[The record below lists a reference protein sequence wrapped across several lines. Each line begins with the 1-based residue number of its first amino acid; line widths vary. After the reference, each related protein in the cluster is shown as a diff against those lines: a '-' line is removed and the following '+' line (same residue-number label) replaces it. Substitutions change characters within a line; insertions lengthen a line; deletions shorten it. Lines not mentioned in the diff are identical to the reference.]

1 MPRPRSLSPSAIAAA
16 ALTIVDRAGLAQ
28 LSMRTVAAELGIA
41 PMSLYRYV
49 ESRDELEGLV
59 LENVVGAVD
68 VSPGASTAW
77 RERVETLARR
87 VRAAIRA
94 HPALVPLLLTRRQ
107 SSTGSVRWGEAM
119 MHALAD
125 GGFRGGER
133 AIAFRTVLAYLL
145 GAVQLD
151 HYGPLAGTGTET
163 LGKLTAS
170 DFPYLSETARSA
182 RNISS
187 DEEFRRGL
195 TLVLDG
201 LDRARRRQRQVKRS

>member
-1 MPRPRSLSPSAIAAA
+1 MPRPRSLSPSAVAAA
-16 ALTIVDRAGLAQ
+16 ALAIIDRDGLAQ
-28 LSMRTVAAELGIA
+28 LSMRTVAAELGVA

-49 ESRDELEGLV
+49 ESRDELEGVV
-59 LENVVGAVD
+59 LESVVGAVD
-68 VSPGASTAW
+68 ISTGASTAW
-77 RERVETLARR
+77 RERVDTLVRR

-107 SSTGSVRWGEAM
+107 SSAGSVRWGEAM

-133 AIAFRTVLAYLL
+133 AIAFRTLVAYLL
-145 GAVQLD
+145 GAVQLE
-151 HYGPLAGTGTET
+151 HYGPLAGAGTEM
-163 LGKLTAS
+163 LANLTAR

-182 RNISS
+182 RTIPS

-195 TLVLDG
+195 GLVLDG
-201 LDRARRRQRQVKRS
+201 LDRVRRRQRQVKRG